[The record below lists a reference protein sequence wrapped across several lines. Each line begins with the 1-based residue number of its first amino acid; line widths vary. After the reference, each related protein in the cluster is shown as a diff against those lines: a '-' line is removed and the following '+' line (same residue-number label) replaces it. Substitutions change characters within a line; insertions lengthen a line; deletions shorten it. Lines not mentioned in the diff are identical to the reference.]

1 MNKTRYQLTFEAKT
15 DTVAPA
21 TRLKRLLKT
30 ALRRD
35 RLRCVE
41 IRELKDQETTLS
53 TGRAGVRLSRMTG
66 RSTPLSTTCR
76 MWRRGD
82 RRPGATVETTP

>member
-1 MNKTRYQLTFEAKT
+1 MKTKYQIVLEAKLG

-35 RLRCVE
+35 GLRCVE
-41 IRELKDQETTLS
+41 VRELKPEEATT
-53 TGRAGVRLSRMTG
+53 
-66 RSTPLSTTCR
+66 
-76 MWRRGD
+76 
-82 RRPGATVETTP
+82 

>member
-1 MNKTRYQLTFEAKT
+1 MRAMSKTKYQIVLEAKPG

-35 RLRCVE
+35 RLRC
-41 IRELKDQETTLS
+41 IRCEELKPKE
-53 TGRAGVRLSRMTG
+53 
-66 RSTPLSTTCR
+66 
-76 MWRRGD
+76 
-82 RRPGATVETTP
+82 ATK

>member
-1 MNKTRYQLTFEAKT
+1 MSKIRFTITLECQP

-35 RLRCVE
+35 RLRC
-41 IRELKDQETTLS
+41 IRCQELKPEE
-53 TGRAGVRLSRMTG
+53 
-66 RSTPLSTTCR
+66 
-76 MWRRGD
+76 
-82 RRPGATVETTP
+82 ATK

>member
-1 MNKTRYQLTFEAKT
+1 MKTRFTIVLESQP

-41 IRELKDQETTLS
+41 VRELKPEEVTK
-53 TGRAGVRLSRMTG
+53 
-66 RSTPLSTTCR
+66 
-76 MWRRGD
+76 
-82 RRPGATVETTP
+82 

>member
-1 MNKTRYQLTFEAKT
+1 MKTKYQITLECQT

-35 RLRCVE
+35 RLRCVRCE
-41 IRELKDQETTLS
+41 ELKPEE
-53 TGRAGVRLSRMTG
+53 AIK
-66 RSTPLSTTCR
+66 
-76 MWRRGD
+76 
-82 RRPGATVETTP
+82 